1 MELTNKV
8 AYIKGLIDGLKID
21 ESTNEGKVILAIA
34 DVLEDMAK
42 SIEDVAEE
50 VDEAVELLDTLDQD
64 LGEVEEIV
72 YDLDD
77 EDDDEDP
84 DDENDSVYEC
94 VCPTCG
100 ETLVLDESV
109 VVSGS
114 VECPNCGESLEFD
127 FSDLENEEE
136 DYTSN

>member
-21 ESTNEGKVILAIA
+21 ESTNEGRVLLAIA

-50 VDEAVELLDTLDQD
+50 VDEAVELIDTLDQD
-64 LGEVEEIV
+64 LGDVEEIV

-77 EDDDEDP
+77 EDEEDEDDEDDP
-84 DDENDSVYEC
+84 VYEC
-94 VCPTCG
+94 VCPSCG

-114 VECPNCGESLEFD
+114 VDCPNCGESLEFD

-136 DYTSN
+136 D